1 MAMTNVVGYENYLY
15 RNYGTDEEERNDPAR
30 VTGTVECVSGIGD
43 SAFVRDDRD
52 GKFYWFDNAIA
63 KNPFRGIGSQERT
76 YVIGVDDPE
85 KKKPFMMLM
94 NTDSNACND
103 ECVGSV
109 FAHGHKVTFVPKR
122 AEELMRDEQG
132 FILLY
137 AQGANDQ
144 KPRVFPLPVG
154 TPPSNSWLNHGLACD
169 VALDS
174 RIQQEHKRT
183 VPVL

>member
-1 MAMTNVVGYENYLY
+1 MAMTNVVGYENYIY

-30 VTGTVECVSGIGD
+30 VTGTVECVNDIGD
-43 SAFVRDDRD
+43 SALVRDDRD
-52 GKFYWFDNAIA
+52 GKLYWFDNTIA
-63 KNPFRGIGSQERT
+63 KNPFRGLGSQERS

-85 KKKPFMMLM
+85 KKKPYMMLM

-109 FAHGHKVTFVPKR
+109 FANGHKVTFVPKR
-122 AEELMRDEQG
+122 AEELMRDEEG
-132 FILLY
+132 FVLLY
-137 AQGANDQ
+137 TQGANDQ
-144 KPRVFPLPVG
+144 EPQVGQIPVG
-154 TPPSNSWLNHGLACD
+154 SDRTNTGVACD

-174 RIQQEHKRT
+174 RIEQEHKRT